1 MTNFVFYD
9 TETTGK
15 DQRDF
20 IQVIQVASILTNSHL
35 EQLNDMD
42 LSCRPLPWTLVTAGA
57 LLTNKKY
64 DTFNNPTTHYEM
76 TRQWFDVWSK
86 WCAQEPATFVT
97 YNGLFFDEEIIR
109 RQFYWNLINPYITNT
124 NGNARLDLLPKMYV
138 LGKFYA
144 DKFTIPQINN
154 KPSYKLELLAK
165 SLGMNTAKAHDALAD
180 CIFLLELQ
188 KLIKDIAPN
197 FYQEIISSC
206 SKTNHKECLINNVLH
221 LNVTRFGNYYPFTAL
236 SSHMYDHHEIP
247 IFNLNFDPYDYIH
260 MSLGELESVLFN
272 SKDSP
277 IKWIKLGKTQ
287 STVAY
292 NSLKNDGVDLVL
304 DDNYLIRAEQLNN
317 NQNFV
322 DKLFELR
329 TAQEIPQYD
338 NSCYEQQLY
347 SGGFPSNA
355 TYDAFNKFH
364 QARTLD
370 EKLRVINL
378 LPEQRYKDFAWRI
391 CSQSMPGDVPQNF
404 IQYCHNL
411 IDQRFNQD
419 GPWPNATKELSNA
432 KELLNSVTDQAEKA
446 CVKEVIN
453 NIEKN
458 LK

>member
-1 MTNFVFYD
+1 
-9 TETTGK
+9 
-15 DQRDF
+15 
-20 IQVIQVASILTNSHL
+20 
-35 EQLNDMD
+35 MD

-197 FYQEIISSC
+197 FYQEIILSC

-247 IFNLNFDPYDYIH
+247 IFNLNFDPHDYIH

-272 SKDSP
+272 SRLSCPCDSGSFR
-277 IKWIKLGKTQ
+277 WGHA
-287 STVAY
+287 SSSA
-292 NSLKNDGVDLVL
+292 
-304 DDNYLIRAEQLNN
+304 
-317 NQNFV
+317 
-322 DKLFELR
+322 
-329 TAQEIPQYD
+329 TA
-338 NSCYEQQLY
+338 
-347 SGGFPSNA
+347 FPS
-355 TYDAFNKFH
+355 
-364 QARTLD
+364 R
-370 EKLRVINL
+370 
-378 LPEQRYKDFAWRI
+378 WR
-391 CSQSMPGDVPQNF
+391 
-404 IQYCHNL
+404 
-411 IDQRFNQD
+411 
-419 GPWPNATKELSNA
+419 
-432 KELLNSVTDQAEKA
+432 
-446 CVKEVIN
+446 
-453 NIEKN
+453 
-458 LK
+458 